1 MKQVIFNVG
10 GALAS
15 YLEYDQKKI
24 LIDIGSCNSFNP
36 ITNFLLP
43 LFEKRTGKRSDKHI
57 IDQLIISHPHN
68 DHLST
73 VKEFDKYFM
82 ANLVTCPNDNS
93 GQEEKNKINW
103 NLVDNPTDEYVK
115 YLRDTIL
122 PGRTPP
128 LRPTN
133 PSNQFLYFIP
143 PQECE
148 GNNDLESKNYTN
160 NLSIAF
166 YFRING
172 HKLFMPGDLMK
183 DGMEYLIKHES
194 SLRSKLTEGV
204 DILVTP
210 HHGLKSSFSTYL
222 FDHMKDNKTRCLNI
236 VPEQSTSEDSNR
248 IVDSRY
254 SSTEYCMGFNNLT
267 TRESIVCQK
276 KTSTGHIYIDYSKS
290 SYPVIEVINDENEL
304 IKKFAT

>member
-1 MKQVIFNVG
+1 MKQIIFNVG

-15 YLEYDQKKI
+15 YLEYDQKQI
-24 LIDIGSCNSFNP
+24 LIDIGTCNSFNP
-36 ITNFLLP
+36 ITNFLVP
-43 LFEKRTGKRSDKHI
+43 LFEIREGKGSGKKN

-73 VKEFDKYFM
+73 IKDFDRYFT
-82 ANLVTCPNDNS
+82 ATLVTCPNDNS
-93 GQEEKNKINW
+93 GQDERYKVKW
-103 NLVDNPTDEYVK
+103 NLVDNPSDEFVK
-115 YLRDTIL
+115 YLRDNVL
-122 PGRTPP
+122 PGRTLP

-133 PSNQFLYFIP
+133 PVNQFLYFIP
-143 PQECE
+143 PRECE

-172 HKLFMPGDLMK
+172 HTLFMPGDLMK

-194 SLRSKLTEGV
+194 SLRSKLNEGV

-222 FDHMKDNKTRCLNI
+222 FDHMKDKKTRCLNI
-236 VPEQSTSEDSNR
+236 VPEQPTTEDSNR
-248 IVDSRY
+248 VVDSRY
-254 SSTEYCMGFNNLT
+254 SSSDFCMGINNLS

-276 KTSTGHIYIDYSKS
+276 KTSTGHIFIDYSRSKH
-290 SYPVIEVINDENEL
+290 PVIEVISDNKEL
-304 IKKFAT
+304 VKKFT

>member
-15 YLEYDQKKI
+15 YLEYDNKKI

-36 ITNFLLP
+36 ITDFLVP
-43 LFEKRTGKRSDKHI
+43 LSEKRSAKTNNKFN

-73 VKEFDKYFM
+73 IEDFDKYFT
-82 ANLVTCPNDNS
+82 ADLVTCPNDNP
-93 GQEEKNKINW
+93 GQEEKHKVKW
-103 NLVDNPTDEYVK
+103 SLVDNPSEEYVT
-115 YLRDTIL
+115 YLRDSIL
-122 PGRTPP
+122 PGRKPP
-128 LRPTN
+128 LKPTN
-133 PSNQFLYFIP
+133 PINQFLYYIP
-143 PQECE
+143 PKECE
-148 GNNDLESKNYTN
+148 GNNDLDGKNYTN
-160 NLSIAF
+160 NLSVAF

-172 HKLFMPGDLMK
+172 YKLFMPGDLMK

-194 SLRSKLTEGV
+194 SLRSKLAEGV

-222 FDHMKDNKTRCLNI
+222 FDHIKDKKTRCLNI

-254 SSTEYCMGFNNLT
+254 SSTEYCMGINNFS
-267 TRESIVCQK
+267 TRESVVCQK
-276 KTSTGHIYIDYSKS
+276 KTSTGHIYIDYNKS
-290 SYPVIEVINDENEL
+290 SYPVIEVINNDKEL
-304 IKKFAT
+304 IKRFAN